1 MIVLGVDVSSL
12 QKLIDKILRSGAK
25 LAVLADM
32 SGLPI
37 VTSTELKDKEIV
49 EALCALASVIIPSGE
64 TIAREV
70 EGDFSESLIRTTSES
85 VIASAI
91 ESDPRCVV
99 MAVCAKTYE
108 AQIRKE
114 IEDAKLSLKKA
125 MEGIAVEIK
134 DDGLFTASRNDA
146 KLNSFFRTLESQ
158 INESPDLKSLSLYF
172 EDAKENFLQI
182 SGRWTTLAYSM
193 DAYARKIKTMERR
206 NPNTDLEELKTDA
219 IREIKS
225 WEKKAAS

>member
-1 MIVLGVDVSSL
+1 MGVDVGSL
-12 QKLIDKILRSGAK
+12 QKLVDKIVRSGAK

-37 VTSTELKDKEIV
+37 VTSTELKEKELV
-49 EALCALASVIIPSGE
+49 DALCALASIIIPSGE

-70 EGDFSESLIRTTSES
+70 EGDFSESLVRTTKES

-99 MAVCAKTYE
+99 MAIASKTYE

-114 IEDAKLSLKKA
+114 IEDARSSLQKA

-134 DDGLFTASRNDA
+134 DEGMFSTKTDDA
-146 KLNSFFRTLESQ
+146 RLDSFFKTLISHVNEAPDMGALSMTLE
-158 INESPDLKSLSLYF
+158 ES
-172 EDAKENFLQI
+172 KENFLQI
-182 SGRWTTLAYSM
+182 SGRWTTLTYSM
-193 DAYARKIKTMERR
+193 NAYARKIQTMARR
-206 NPNTDLEELKTDA
+206 NPDTDLAEVKSETLK
-219 IREIKS
+219 EIES
-225 WEKKAAS
+225 WKKRAFSSQ